1 MIKLV
6 KEEKEIIEPIAAED
20 SLLDLN
26 NQQPTEEEIELANKA
41 CEEMVNNL
49 VRKSWEFIAE
59 VNSTVATIEENFEKA
74 VKPKVIELL
83 NVVIDDSTIN
93 IGVLQKIINIMN
105 TETETLLDAGES
117 KAEKILKE
125 PKAEN

>member
-1 MIKLV
+1 MIKLI
-6 KEEKEIIEPIAAED
+6 KEEKEIIEPVAAED
-20 SLLDLN
+20 SVLDLN
-26 NQQPTEEEIELANKA
+26 NQPRTEEEIELANKA

-49 VRKSWEFIAE
+49 IRKSWEFIAE

-125 PKAEN
+125 PEAEN